1 MRRAKLTF
9 CCFLSEINIL
19 TVTRSREINILTH
32 FELMRRVK
40 LTFRCFLS
48 EINILAIT
56 RAHEI
61 NILTFF
67 DLKLTFFIFH
77 VA

>member
-1 MRRAKLTF
+1 
-9 CCFLSEINIL
+9 
-19 TVTRSREINILTH
+19 
-32 FELMRRVK
+32 MRRVK